1 MPAEAL
7 MSSMKLRST
16 GLLGSILIVAGTLGA
31 QITALHVPM
40 PNVLV
45 ESALFPAAF
54 LGAVM
59 GWASVRPAEAAL
71 SAFTP
76 DRRK

>member
-1 MPAEAL
+1 MR
-7 MSSMKLRST
+7 SMKLRSAV
-16 GLLGSILIVAGTLGA
+16 LLGSIFIAAGTLGA

-40 PNVLV
+40 PSVFV
-45 ESALFPAAF
+45 ESALFLAAF

-59 GWASVRPAEAAL
+59 GWASVRPSDAAL